1 MIVELPLDIVLLGS
15 RLGAGPLEV
24 AALAVVTL
32 LWLLF
37 GVWLWRSSASARPG
51 LLAVFYVLPATGLIT
66 ASLAQD
72 AALFYAG
79 LAAAGYGSLAALL
92 LAHGAGHSRTAAAQA
107 TLLVLSDLILFELF
121 VYLYAEAQTVAFD
134 GLRAAYADRGSGL
147 TFVAGLLIF
156 AAGSRIAA
164 LFLLLPLSAGLPAW
178 RMGTASALGATAVV
192 AGPLLVVRIVDPSF
206 ATSAARYTLS
216 AMLGAALALYLLAVI
231 LVRSRAGIDAFKRQL
246 SDTGQRGLSP
256 GVAVLAL
263 AGNLSQRLAP
273 RARLAERALLS
284 WPVAVTLAS
293 VLSLL
298 LAFAFGSAGSG

>member
-51 LLAVFYVLPATGLIT
+51 LLAVFYVMPASGLVA

-107 TLLVLSDLILFELF
+107 TLLVLSDLILFELL
-121 VYLYAEAQTVAFD
+121 VYLYAEAQTVTFD

-147 TFVAGLLIF
+147 TFVAGLLVF

-178 RMGTASALGATAVV
+178 RMGAASALGATAVV
-192 AGPLLVVRIVDPSF
+192 AGPLLVVRLVDPSF
-206 ATSAARYTLS
+206 ATSAACIRCWQCS
-216 AMLGAALALYLLAVI
+216 A
-231 LVRSRAGIDAFKRQL
+231 
-246 SDTGQRGLSP
+246 
-256 GVAVLAL
+256 
-263 AGNLSQRLAP
+263 QRLRCTCSLSSASGRGRASMHSGGSCPTPGSEGCHRVWPCWRWPAICRNGSP
-273 RARLAERALLS
+273 RVCVWRSVHYYPGRL
-284 WPVAVTLAS
+284 P
-293 VLSLL
+293 
-298 LAFAFGSAGSG
+298 